1 MPTEKSNIPTPII
14 EDFLNQV
21 RIADQTGVQEVR
33 LPKQKARQL
42 ADAIAIIMIKL
53 TAKLDQTVQNS
64 RSAPQDV
71 EVDGGGFDS

>member
-14 EDFLNQV
+14 EEFLNQV

-42 ADAIAIIMIKL
+42 ADAIAIIMTKL
-53 TAKLDQTVQNS
+53 AAKLDQTVQS
-64 RSAPQDV
+64 SKSAPQDI
-71 EVDGGGFDS
+71 EVDGGGFGS

>member
-42 ADAIAIIMIKL
+42 ADAIAIIMTKL
-53 TAKLDQTVQNS
+53 ASKLDQTVRNTQS
-64 RSAPQDV
+64 PAQDI

>member
-14 EDFLNQV
+14 EEFLNQV

-42 ADAIAIIMIKL
+42 ADAIAIVMTKL
-53 TAKLDQTVQNS
+53 AAKLDQTVQS
-64 RSAPQDV
+64 SKSVPQDI

>member
-14 EDFLNQV
+14 EDFFNQV

-42 ADAIAIIMIKL
+42 ADAIAIVMTKL
-53 TAKLDQTVQNS
+53 ASKLDQTVQKS
-64 RSAPQDV
+64 QSAPQEV

>member
-21 RIADQTGVQEVR
+21 RIADQTGVSEVR

-42 ADAIAIIMIKL
+42 ADAIAIIMTKL
-53 TAKLDQTVQNS
+53 TAKLDQQTSQNIV
-64 RSAPQDV
+64 QDV

>member
-1 MPTEKSNIPTPII
+1 MPTGKSNIPTPII

-42 ADAIAIIMIKL
+42 ADAIAIVMTKL

-64 RSAPQDV
+64 QSPAQDI

>member
-42 ADAIAIIMIKL
+42 ADAIAIVMTKL
-53 TAKLDQTVQNS
+53 TAKLDQTVQS
-64 RSAPQDV
+64 SQTPAQDI

>member
-1 MPTEKSNIPTPII
+1 MPTGKNNIPTPII

-42 ADAIAIIMIKL
+42 ADAIAIIMTKL
-53 TAKLDQTVQNS
+53 TAKLDQTSQNTQ
-64 RSAPQDV
+64 SAPQDI

>member
-1 MPTEKSNIPTPII
+1 MPIEKSNIPTPII

-42 ADAIAIIMIKL
+42 ADAIAIIMTKL
-53 TAKLDQTVQNS
+53 AAKLDQTVQS
-64 RSAPQDV
+64 SKSVPQDI

>member
-14 EDFLNQV
+14 EEFLNQV

-42 ADAIAIIMIKL
+42 ADAIAIIMTKL
-53 TAKLDQTVQNS
+53 AAKLDQAVQS
-64 RSAPQDV
+64 SQISPQDV